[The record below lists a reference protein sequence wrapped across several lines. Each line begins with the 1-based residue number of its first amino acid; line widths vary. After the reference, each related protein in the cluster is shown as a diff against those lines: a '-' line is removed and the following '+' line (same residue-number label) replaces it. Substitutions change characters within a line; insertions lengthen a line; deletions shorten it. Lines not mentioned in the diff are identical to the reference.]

1 MSLARQYYLARK
13 RSDENPQEYLHRLN
27 VAAKHAKIAIR
38 EERMATSDTRREHV
52 EHFIATLDDRDLAK
66 QLTLLRLKDVE
77 ELEETLRACQRMES
91 RQLKASTGS
100 NKFYQRENAS
110 PNPTSS
116 KTARAVRVIRE
127 RIESSGSESDSI
139 GSDED
144 KDRRRVCVTTASGQ
158 ERSDKDHRTW
168 RKNSGEGDGRDRCG
182 KPKAC
187 THCGS
192 TRHDDRGCWQR
203 LTFQKCGRKGHPS
216 DKCFYVCAA
225 CGEIHENGKCPM
237 QEFFNLIRQWYV
249 PTKHA
254 GMFPPKVEE
263 MLNYDARQVIIGH
276 EPSVLGYAYMHLL
289 RRGWTTK
296 ELRIGAI
303 RSLIYANV
311 QH

>member
-38 EERMATSDTRREHV
+38 EERIATSDTRREHV

-91 RQLKASTGS
+91 RQLKASKGS
-100 NKFYQRENAS
+100 NNFYQRANDS

-127 RIESSGSESDSI
+127 QIESSGSESDSI
-139 GSDED
+139 GSDEN

-168 RKNSGEGDGRDRCG
+168 QKNTGEGDGRDRGG

-203 LTFQKCGRKGHPS
+203 LTCQKCGRKGHPS
-216 DKCFYVCAA
+216 DKWFYVCAA
-225 CGEIHENGKCPM
+225 CGEIHENGK
-237 QEFFNLIRQWYV
+237 
-249 PTKHA
+249 
-254 GMFPPKVEE
+254 
-263 MLNYDARQVIIGH
+263 
-276 EPSVLGYAYMHLL
+276 
-289 RRGWTTK
+289 
-296 ELRIGAI
+296 
-303 RSLIYANV
+303 
-311 QH
+311 